1 MTRDEND
8 QRIDTIKAAVET
20 IHRCK
25 AVHDDTALVVEM
37 MGDKV
42 VWEGLVE
49 SFGIFAPPGQ
59 PKPKA
64 KRCYGWSFN
73 DGKEDQFVAVLE
85 LPPVTSART
94 AVRAYI
100 ASLAKK

>member
-8 QRIDTIKAAVET
+8 KRIDRIKAAVET

-25 AVHDDTALVVEM
+25 AVHDDTFLIVEM

-49 SFGIFAPPGQ
+49 SFGIFSPPGT
-59 PKPKA
+59 PKLTA
-64 KRCYGWSFN
+64 KRCYGWTYN
-73 DGKEDQFVAVLE
+73 DGKDDQFVAVLE
-85 LPPVTSART
+85 LPPVTSAKT
-94 AVRAYI
+94 AVQAYI
-100 ASLAKK
+100 ASLGKK